1 MRTGPILGSNMADTG
16 TTPAADGSSG
26 ATGPG
31 GPLVTVRTQ
40 YIKDLSFENPGAPRS
55 LADSEKPPNIQVN
68 VDVEAKPFPQSHYEV
83 ALHITA
89 TAKREETSMFT
100 IELVYAG
107 LFALENIPRD
117 RIENVCL
124 VECPR
129 LLFPFARRIIADGT
143 REGGFPP
150 LLLDPIDFARLLRQ
164 HREGAVM
171 PQGAQAAPPTGPAV
185 QGRAG
190 AAPAAKQ
197 PLAAVAPKGR

>member
-1 MRTGPILGSNMADTG
+1 MAETDTN
-16 TTPAADGSSG
+16 PAADGSSG
-26 ATGPG
+26 SGAG

-55 LADSEKPPNIQVN
+55 LADSETPPNIQVN
-68 VDVEAKPFPQSHYEV
+68 VDVEAKPFPQNHYEV

-89 TAKREETSMFT
+89 TAKREEASLFM
-100 IELVYAG
+100 IELVFAG

-129 LLFPFARRIIADGT
+129 LLFPFARRIIADNT

-164 HREGAVM
+164 HREGAVL
-171 PQGAQAAPPTGPAV
+171 PQGQQAAPAPTGPAT

-190 AAPAAKQ
+190 SAAPAPKA
-197 PLAAVAPKGR
+197 KGR